1 MKNVL
6 FIAPTTYQ
14 LPLTENLKKKFITLS
29 EVCNVSVL
37 AFANSKTFLNET
49 YGNFYLNKKIKNR
62 LINYFRIIQISIFTT
77 NKIIK
82 KENIDIVCFQDPVS
96 SFFSINDFLEFVSV
110 ITILGTYAFKFL
122 SIDGIS
128 NFSIL
133 FLKVRR
139 AEVKIVVETHG
150 DFIETL
156 SLEKNLVLPRL
167 YKKLFYIMA
176 KYSIGKSNI
185 IRAVSSSTEQQV
197 LDIDS
202 SKSVVRFPAWI
213 DFKDFQNIEPKPL
226 SKDKF
231 NILFIGSVTDRKK
244 PHMIIEAIQ
253 RINDKSYHLSIVG
266 PAPNEKYFKE
276 LKDLIGKSD
285 LQNQVSLI
293 GPVDRESVKDYYSTS
308 NLMILPSI
316 SEGLARVIFESQV
329 AMCPVLVTDAP
340 GMSDIVIDGQ
350 TGYVFESNNLDS
362 LSLKIEYIKNN
373 YDEASLV
380 AKNAKGFILSN
391 YSEDNFKFSFK
402 KLFDTV

>member
-49 YGNFYLNKKIKNR
+49 YGNFYFNKKIKNR

-77 NKIIK
+77 HKIIK

-96 SFFSINDFLEFVSV
+96 SFFSI
-110 ITILGTYAFKFL
+110 
-122 SIDGIS
+122 
-128 NFSIL
+128 L

-139 AEVKIVVETHG
+139 AEVKIIVETHG

-253 RINDKSYHLSIVG
+253 RINDKSYNLSIVG

-276 LKDLIGKSD
+276 LKDLIDKLG

-293 GPVDRESVKDYYSTS
+293 GPVDRESVKDYYSSS

-373 YDEASLV
+373 YEEASLV

>member
-77 NKIIK
+77 HKIIK

-96 SFFSINDFLEFVSV
+96 SF
-110 ITILGTYAFKFL
+110 
-122 SIDGIS
+122 
-128 NFSIL
+128 FSIL

-167 YKKLFYIMA
+167 YKKLFYIMG

-276 LKDLIGKSD
+276 LKDLIDKSD

-350 TGYVFESNNLDS
+350 TGYVFKSNNLDS

>member
-77 NKIIK
+77 HKIIK

-96 SFFSINDFLEFVSV
+96 SFFSI
-110 ITILGTYAFKFL
+110 
-122 SIDGIS
+122 
-128 NFSIL
+128 L

-139 AEVKIVVETHG
+139 AEVKIIVETHG

-213 DFKDFQNIEPKPL
+213 DFKDFQNIEPKPP

-276 LKDLIGKSD
+276 LKDLIDKSD

-350 TGYVFESNNLDS
+350 TGYVFKSNNLDS

-373 YDEASLV
+373 YEEASLV

>member
-77 NKIIK
+77 HKIIK

-96 SFFSINDFLEFVSV
+96 SF
-110 ITILGTYAFKFL
+110 
-122 SIDGIS
+122 
-128 NFSIL
+128 FSIL

-156 SLEKNLVLPRL
+156 SLEKNLVLPML

-253 RINDKSYHLSIVG
+253 RINDKSYNLSIVG

-276 LKDLIGKSD
+276 LKDLIDKSD

-350 TGYVFESNNLDS
+350 TGYVFKSNNLDS

>member
-77 NKIIK
+77 HKIIK

-96 SFFSINDFLEFVSV
+96 SF
-110 ITILGTYAFKFL
+110 
-122 SIDGIS
+122 
-128 NFSIL
+128 FSIL

-156 SLEKNLVLPRL
+156 SLEKNLVLPML

-276 LKDLIGKSD
+276 LKDLIDKSD

-362 LSLKIEYIKNN
+362 LCLKIEYIKNN

>member
-62 LINYFRIIQISIFTT
+62 LLNYFRIIQISIFTT
-77 NKIIK
+77 YKIIK

-96 SFFSINDFLEFVSV
+96 SF
-110 ITILGTYAFKFL
+110 
-122 SIDGIS
+122 
-128 NFSIL
+128 FSIL

-167 YKKLFYIMA
+167 YKKLFYIMG

-276 LKDLIGKSD
+276 LKDLIDKSD

>member
-77 NKIIK
+77 HKIIK

-96 SFFSINDFLEFVSV
+96 SF
-110 ITILGTYAFKFL
+110 
-122 SIDGIS
+122 
-128 NFSIL
+128 FSIL

-167 YKKLFYIMA
+167 YKNLFYIMA

-213 DFKDFQNIEPKPL
+213 DFKDFQNIEPKPF

-253 RINDKSYHLSIVG
+253 RIYDKSYHLSIVG

-276 LKDLIGKSD
+276 LKDLIDKSD

-350 TGYVFESNNLDS
+350 TGYVFKSNNLDS

>member
-77 NKIIK
+77 HKIIK

-96 SFFSINDFLEFVSV
+96 SF
-110 ITILGTYAFKFL
+110 
-122 SIDGIS
+122 
-128 NFSIL
+128 FSIL

-156 SLEKNLVLPRL
+156 SLEKNLVLPSL

-213 DFKDFQNIEPKPL
+213 DFKDFQNIEPQPL

-253 RINDKSYHLSIVG
+253 RINDKSYNLSIVG

-276 LKDLIGKSD
+276 LKDLIDKSD

-373 YDEASLV
+373 YEEASLV

>member
-77 NKIIK
+77 HKIIK

-96 SFFSINDFLEFVSV
+96 SF
-110 ITILGTYAFKFL
+110 
-122 SIDGIS
+122 
-128 NFSIL
+128 FSIL

-276 LKDLIGKSD
+276 LKDLIDKSD
-285 LQNQVSLI
+285 IQNQVSLI
-293 GPVDRESVKDYYSTS
+293 GPVDRESVKDYYSSS

-362 LSLKIEYIKNN
+362 LSLKIEYINNN

>member
-62 LINYFRIIQISIFTT
+62 LLNYFRIIQISIFTT
-77 NKIIK
+77 YKIIK

-96 SFFSINDFLEFVSV
+96 SF
-110 ITILGTYAFKFL
+110 
-122 SIDGIS
+122 
-128 NFSIL
+128 FSIL

-276 LKDLIGKSD
+276 LKDLIDKSD

-373 YDEASLV
+373 YEEASLV

>member
-77 NKIIK
+77 HKIIK

-96 SFFSINDFLEFVSV
+96 SF
-110 ITILGTYAFKFL
+110 
-122 SIDGIS
+122 
-128 NFSIL
+128 FSIL

-276 LKDLIGKSD
+276 LKDLIDKLG

-293 GPVDRESVKDYYSTS
+293 GPVDRESVKDYYSSS

-362 LSLKIEYIKNN
+362 LSLKIEYINNN

>member
-77 NKIIK
+77 HKIIK

-96 SFFSINDFLEFVSV
+96 SF
-110 ITILGTYAFKFL
+110 
-122 SIDGIS
+122 
-128 NFSIL
+128 FSIL

-276 LKDLIGKSD
+276 LKDLIDKSD

-373 YDEASLV
+373 YEETSLV

>member
-49 YGNFYLNKKIKNR
+49 YGNFYLNKKIRNR

-77 NKIIK
+77 HKIIK

-96 SFFSINDFLEFVSV
+96 SF
-110 ITILGTYAFKFL
+110 
-122 SIDGIS
+122 
-128 NFSIL
+128 FSIL

-156 SLEKNLVLPRL
+156 SLEKNLVLPSL

-276 LKDLIGKSD
+276 LKDLIDKSE

>member
-77 NKIIK
+77 HKIIK

-96 SFFSINDFLEFVSV
+96 SF
-110 ITILGTYAFKFL
+110 
-122 SIDGIS
+122 
-128 NFSIL
+128 FSIL

-213 DFKDFQNIEPKPL
+213 DFKDFQNIEDNPL
-226 SKDKF
+226 SKEKF

-276 LKDLIGKSD
+276 LKDLIDKSD

>member
-77 NKIIK
+77 HKIIK

-96 SFFSINDFLEFVSV
+96 SFFSI
-110 ITILGTYAFKFL
+110 
-122 SIDGIS
+122 
-128 NFSIL
+128 L

-139 AEVKIVVETHG
+139 AEVKIIVETHG

-156 SLEKNLVLPRL
+156 SLEKNLVLPWL

-276 LKDLIGKSD
+276 LKDLIDKSD

>member
-77 NKIIK
+77 HKIIK

-96 SFFSINDFLEFVSV
+96 SF
-110 ITILGTYAFKFL
+110 
-122 SIDGIS
+122 
-128 NFSIL
+128 FSIL

-167 YKKLFYIMA
+167 YKNLFYIMA

-276 LKDLIGKSD
+276 LKDLIDKSD

>member
-77 NKIIK
+77 HKIIK

-96 SFFSINDFLEFVSV
+96 SF
-110 ITILGTYAFKFL
+110 
-122 SIDGIS
+122 
-128 NFSIL
+128 FSIL

-213 DFKDFQNIEPKPL
+213 DFKDFQNIEPKPP

-276 LKDLIGKSD
+276 LKDLIDKSD

-362 LSLKIEYIKNN
+362 LSLKIEYVKNN

>member
-37 AFANSKTFLNET
+37 AFANSKTYLKET
-49 YGNFYLNKKIKNR
+49 YGNFYLNKKIRNR

-77 NKIIK
+77 HKIIK

-96 SFFSINDFLEFVSV
+96 SFFSI
-110 ITILGTYAFKFL
+110 
-122 SIDGIS
+122 
-128 NFSIL
+128 L

-139 AEVKIVVETHG
+139 AEVKIIVETHG

-156 SLEKNLVLPRL
+156 SLEKNLVLPSL

-253 RINDKSYHLSIVG
+253 RINDKSYNLSIVG

-276 LKDLIGKSD
+276 LKDLIDKSD

-373 YDEASLV
+373 YEEASLV

>member
-77 NKIIK
+77 HKIIK

-96 SFFSINDFLEFVSV
+96 SFFSI
-110 ITILGTYAFKFL
+110 
-122 SIDGIS
+122 
-128 NFSIL
+128 L

-139 AEVKIVVETHG
+139 AEVKIIVETHG

-253 RINDKSYHLSIVG
+253 RINDKSYNLSIVG

-276 LKDLIGKSD
+276 LKDLIDKSD

-293 GPVDRESVKDYYSTS
+293 GPVDRESVKDYYSSS

-373 YDEASLV
+373 YEEASLV

>member
-77 NKIIK
+77 HKIIK

-96 SFFSINDFLEFVSV
+96 SF
-110 ITILGTYAFKFL
+110 
-122 SIDGIS
+122 
-128 NFSIL
+128 FSIL

-213 DFKDFQNIEPKPL
+213 DFKDFQNIEPKPF

-276 LKDLIGKSD
+276 LKDLIDKSD

-308 NLMILPSI
+308 NLMILPSV

-373 YDEASLV
+373 YDEVSLV

>member
-77 NKIIK
+77 HKIIK

-96 SFFSINDFLEFVSV
+96 SF
-110 ITILGTYAFKFL
+110 
-122 SIDGIS
+122 
-128 NFSIL
+128 FSIL

-253 RINDKSYHLSIVG
+253 RINDKSYNLSIVG

-276 LKDLIGKSD
+276 LKDLIDKLG

-350 TGYVFESNNLDS
+350 TGYVFQSNNLDS

-373 YDEASLV
+373 YEEASLV

>member
-77 NKIIK
+77 HKIIK

-96 SFFSINDFLEFVSV
+96 SF
-110 ITILGTYAFKFL
+110 
-122 SIDGIS
+122 
-128 NFSIL
+128 FSIL

-253 RINDKSYHLSIVG
+253 RINDKSYNLSIVG

-276 LKDLIGKSD
+276 LKDLIDKSG

-293 GPVDRESVKDYYSTS
+293 GPVDRESVKDYYSSS

-362 LSLKIEYIKNN
+362 LSLKIEYINNN

>member
-6 FIAPTTYQ
+6 FIAPTSYQ

-77 NKIIK
+77 HKIIK
-82 KENIDIVCFQDPVS
+82 KENIDTVCFQDPVS
-96 SFFSINDFLEFVSV
+96 SF
-110 ITILGTYAFKFL
+110 
-122 SIDGIS
+122 
-128 NFSIL
+128 FSIL

-213 DFKDFQNIEPKPL
+213 DFKDFQNIEPKPF

-253 RINDKSYHLSIVG
+253 RINDKSYNLSIVG

-276 LKDLIGKSD
+276 LKDLIDKSD

-350 TGYVFESNNLDS
+350 TGYVFEGNNLDS

>member
-77 NKIIK
+77 HKIIK

-96 SFFSINDFLEFVSV
+96 SF
-110 ITILGTYAFKFL
+110 
-122 SIDGIS
+122 
-128 NFSIL
+128 FSIL

-156 SLEKNLVLPRL
+156 SLEKNLVLPSL

-213 DFKDFQNIEPKPL
+213 DFKDFQNIEPKPP

-253 RINDKSYHLSIVG
+253 RINDKSYHLSIIG

-276 LKDLIGKSD
+276 LKDLIDKSD

>member
-77 NKIIK
+77 HKIIK

-96 SFFSINDFLEFVSV
+96 SFFSI
-110 ITILGTYAFKFL
+110 
-122 SIDGIS
+122 
-128 NFSIL
+128 L

-139 AEVKIVVETHG
+139 AEVKIIVETHG

-156 SLEKNLVLPRL
+156 SLEKNLVLPML

-213 DFKDFQNIEPKPL
+213 DFKDFQNIEPKPPY
-226 SKDKF
+226 KDKF

-253 RINDKSYHLSIVG
+253 RINDKSYNLSIVG

-276 LKDLIGKSD
+276 LKDLIDKSD

>member
-37 AFANSKTFLNET
+37 AFANSKTFFNET

-62 LINYFRIIQISIFTT
+62 LLNYFRIIQISIFTT
-77 NKIIK
+77 HKIIK

-96 SFFSINDFLEFVSV
+96 SF
-110 ITILGTYAFKFL
+110 
-122 SIDGIS
+122 
-128 NFSIL
+128 FSIL

-156 SLEKNLVLPRL
+156 SLEKNLVLPML
-167 YKKLFYIMA
+167 YKKLFYKMA

-185 IRAVSSSTEQQV
+185 IRAVSSSTEKQV

-253 RINDKSYHLSIVG
+253 RINDKSYNLSIVG

-276 LKDLIGKSD
+276 LKDLIDKSD

-293 GPVDRESVKDYYSTS
+293 GTVDRESVKDYYSSS

-316 SEGLARVIFESQV
+316 SEGLARAIFESQV
-329 AMCPVLVTDAP
+329 AMCPVLVTDVP

-350 TGYVFESNNLDS
+350 TGYVFKSNNLDS
-362 LSLKIEYIKNN
+362 LSLKIEYINNN

>member
-77 NKIIK
+77 HKIIK

-96 SFFSINDFLEFVSV
+96 SFFSI
-110 ITILGTYAFKFL
+110 
-122 SIDGIS
+122 
-128 NFSIL
+128 L
-133 FLKVRR
+133 FLRVRR

-185 IRAVSSSTEQQV
+185 LRAVSSSTEQQV

-213 DFKDFQNIEPKPL
+213 DFKDFQNIEPKPP

-253 RINDKSYHLSIVG
+253 RSNDKSYNLSIVG

-276 LKDLIGKSD
+276 LKDLIDKSD
-285 LQNQVSLI
+285 LQNQVSLT

-373 YDEASLV
+373 YEEASLV

>member
-49 YGNFYLNKKIKNR
+49 YGNFYLNNKIKNR

-77 NKIIK
+77 HKIIK

-96 SFFSINDFLEFVSV
+96 SF
-110 ITILGTYAFKFL
+110 
-122 SIDGIS
+122 
-128 NFSIL
+128 FSIL

-167 YKKLFYIMA
+167 YKKLFYVMA

-213 DFKDFQNIEPKPL
+213 DFKDFQNIEPKPP

-276 LKDLIGKSD
+276 LKDLIDKSD

-362 LSLKIEYIKNN
+362 LSLKIEYINNN

>member
-6 FIAPTTYQ
+6 FIAPTTYP

-77 NKIIK
+77 HKIIK

-96 SFFSINDFLEFVSV
+96 SF
-110 ITILGTYAFKFL
+110 
-122 SIDGIS
+122 
-128 NFSIL
+128 FSIL

-156 SLEKNLVLPRL
+156 SLEKNLVLPML

-276 LKDLIGKSD
+276 LKDLIDKSD

>member
-77 NKIIK
+77 HKIIK

-96 SFFSINDFLEFVSV
+96 SF
-110 ITILGTYAFKFL
+110 
-122 SIDGIS
+122 
-128 NFSIL
+128 FSIL

-156 SLEKNLVLPRL
+156 SLEKNLVLPSL
-167 YKKLFYIMA
+167 YKKLFFIMA

-253 RINDKSYHLSIVG
+253 RIHDKSYHLSIVG

-276 LKDLIGKSD
+276 LKDLIDKSD

-329 AMCPVLVTDAP
+329 ATCPVLVTDAP

-373 YDEASLV
+373 YEEASLV

>member
-77 NKIIK
+77 HKIIK

-96 SFFSINDFLEFVSV
+96 SFFSI
-110 ITILGTYAFKFL
+110 
-122 SIDGIS
+122 
-128 NFSIL
+128 L
-133 FLKVRR
+133 FLKARR
-139 AEVKIVVETHG
+139 TEVKIIVETHG

-276 LKDLIGKSD
+276 LKDLIDKSD

>member
-77 NKIIK
+77 HKIIK

-96 SFFSINDFLEFVSV
+96 SF
-110 ITILGTYAFKFL
+110 
-122 SIDGIS
+122 
-128 NFSIL
+128 FSIL

-253 RINDKSYHLSIVG
+253 RINDKSYNLSIVG

-276 LKDLIGKSD
+276 LKDLIDKSD

-350 TGYVFESNNLDS
+350 TGYIFESNNLDS

>member
-37 AFANSKTFLNET
+37 AFANSKTFFNET

-77 NKIIK
+77 HKIIK

-96 SFFSINDFLEFVSV
+96 SF
-110 ITILGTYAFKFL
+110 
-122 SIDGIS
+122 
-128 NFSIL
+128 FSIL

-276 LKDLIGKSD
+276 LKDLIDKSD

-350 TGYVFESNNLDS
+350 TGYVFKSNNLDS

>member
-62 LINYFRIIQISIFTT
+62 LLNYFRIIQISIFTT
-77 NKIIK
+77 YKIIK

-96 SFFSINDFLEFVSV
+96 SF
-110 ITILGTYAFKFL
+110 
-122 SIDGIS
+122 
-128 NFSIL
+128 FSIL

-276 LKDLIGKSD
+276 LKDLIDKSD

-373 YDEASLV
+373 YDEACLV

>member
-77 NKIIK
+77 HKIIK

-96 SFFSINDFLEFVSV
+96 SFFSI
-110 ITILGTYAFKFL
+110 
-122 SIDGIS
+122 
-128 NFSIL
+128 L
-133 FLKVRR
+133 FLKARR
-139 AEVKIVVETHG
+139 TEVKIIVETHG

-167 YKKLFYIMA
+167 YKKLFYIMG

-276 LKDLIGKSD
+276 LKDLIDKSD

-350 TGYVFESNNLDS
+350 TGYVFKSNNLDS